1 MLSMDKHTKPT
12 RKPSNSS
19 LETALLVRENAAE
32 TRRQMADLLDWE
44 KSIKKKDSTASLAS
58 TTAASVP
65 VRGKRSPIA
74 NANAK
79 ERIKSGDYRAWD
91 KFDVEE
97 EISRMDAQEESSNKT
112 PVQDQTIR
120 ESPQQ
125 IEERLEQSLIQK
137 EMGNEYFKKGNY
149 LKAIKSYSKSLELS
163 DIDASSNASKIAVL
177 GNRAMAHLKLNQFEQ
192 AESDCTAVLSLD
204 SKNVKAYW
212 RRAVARRELQTNLS
226 GAKQDLEKAKVLEP
240 TNASVKQEL
249 EKLQKILEQ
258 AKKPLRRRVDI
269 TEVGDPKAYSSSDS
283 KNTDSPK
290 IVESRV
296 TEKMDLHMKTA
307 PSVPKP
313 KIESIEPSTKL
324 TSEVTD
330 EIKHAQQSNAS
341 IPATHSKNSMLKI
354 VNVENDA
361 PTSKQERAVGPSMS
375 KPSKVTP
382 IADDGLNTKRPIITP
397 LISEI
402 EPTKKPIASAAD
414 VLLNAKPTESAN
426 SQKAEPTATK
436 APIQEAAVK
445 SPKTMFEFEME
456 WKVRKSDSKALYA
469 LIKSMN
475 PSSYRTVFKNSM
487 ESHYLSAIVHVM
499 KEFYIQHET
508 AQLLFETLEGLSR
521 VERFNMNVKFLGSK
535 DKSAVKDLFSD
546 LRSRKGEL
554 ERSEVDLDQLETKY
568 GLRK

>member
-44 KSIKKKDSTASLAS
+44 KSIKNKDSTASLAS

-65 VRGKRSPIA
+65 VRGKSSPVP

-97 EISRMDAQEESSNKT
+97 EISRMDAQEESSNST

-149 LKAIKSYSKSLELS
+149 LKAIKSYSKSLEMCGS
-163 DIDASSNASKIAVL
+163 DASSNASKIAVL

-269 TEVGDPKAYSSSDS
+269 TEVGDPKAYSTTSDL
-283 KNTDSPK
+283 KKTVSPK
-290 IVESRV
+290 AVESRV
-296 TEKMDLHMKTA
+296 TERMDIQMKTA

-313 KIESIEPSTKL
+313 NIESIEPSPKVI
-324 TSEVTD
+324 SA
-330 EIKHAQQSNAS
+330 EIKNVQQSNAS
-341 IPATHSKNSMLKI
+341 IPLTNSKNSNLKI
-354 VNVENDA
+354 TNVENDA
-361 PTSKQERAVGPSMS
+361 PASKQDKIAEPSMNQ
-375 KPSKVTP
+375 PSKVTP
-382 IADDGLNTKRPIITP
+382 LADDGLNIASTKRPIITP

-402 EPTKKPIASAAD
+402 EPTKPIASAAD
-414 VLLNAKPTESAN
+414 VPLNAKPTESAN
-426 SQKAEPTATK
+426 LQKAEPAATK

-475 PSSYRTVFKNSM
+475 PSFYRTVFKNSM
-487 ESHYLSAIVHVM
+487 ESHYLSAFVHVM
-499 KEFYIQHET
+499 KEFYIHHET

-535 DKSAVKDLFSD
+535 DKSAVKELFSD

-554 ERSEVDLDQLETKY
+554 ESNEVDLDQLETKY

>member
-65 VRGKRSPIA
+65 VRGKSSPVA
-74 NANAK
+74 NAIAK

-91 KFDVEE
+91 KFDVEQ
-97 EISRMDAQEESSNKT
+97 EISRMDAQEESSNNT
-112 PVQDQTIR
+112 PAQDQTIR

-149 LKAIKSYSKSLELS
+149 LKAIKSYSKSLEMCGS
-163 DIDASSNASKIAVL
+163 DASSNASKIAVL

-269 TEVGDPKAYSSSDS
+269 TEVGDPKAYSTTSDLT
-283 KNTDSPK
+283 KTDSPK
-290 IVESRV
+290 AVESRV
-296 TEKMDLHMKTA
+296 TERMDIQMKT
-307 PSVPKP
+307 
-313 KIESIEPSTKL
+313 
-324 TSEVTD
+324 
-330 EIKHAQQSNAS
+330 
-341 IPATHSKNSMLKI
+341 
-354 VNVENDA
+354 
-361 PTSKQERAVGPSMS
+361 
-375 KPSKVTP
+375 
-382 IADDGLNTKRPIITP
+382 
-397 LISEI
+397 
-402 EPTKKPIASAAD
+402 
-414 VLLNAKPTESAN
+414 
-426 SQKAEPTATK
+426 
-436 APIQEAAVK
+436 
-445 SPKTMFEFEME
+445 
-456 WKVRKSDSKALYA
+456 
-469 LIKSMN
+469 
-475 PSSYRTVFKNSM
+475 
-487 ESHYLSAIVHVM
+487 
-499 KEFYIQHET
+499 
-508 AQLLFETLEGLSR
+508 
-521 VERFNMNVKFLGSK
+521 
-535 DKSAVKDLFSD
+535 
-546 LRSRKGEL
+546 
-554 ERSEVDLDQLETKY
+554 
-568 GLRK
+568 

>member
-12 RKPSNSS
+12 RKPSNTS

-44 KSIKKKDSTASLAS
+44 KSIKKKDSSASLAS

-65 VRGKRSPIA
+65 VRGKSSPIP
-74 NANAK
+74 NAK

-97 EISRMDAQEESSNKT
+97 EISRIDAQEVSPITT
-112 PVQDQTIR
+112 PAQDQTIR

-149 LKAIKSYSKSLELS
+149 MKAVKSYSKSLEMCGS
-163 DIDASSNASKIAVL
+163 DASSNASKIAVL

-212 RRAVARRELQTNLS
+212 RRAVARREQKTNLS
-226 GAKQDLEKAKVLEP
+226 GAKEDLEKAKVLEP

-258 AKKPLRRRVDI
+258 AKKPVRRRVDI
-269 TEVGDPKAYSSSDS
+269 TEVGDANAYSDP
-283 KNTDSPK
+283 KKADSPK
-290 IVESRV
+290 NIESRV
-296 TEKMDLHMKTA
+296 TERMDIHMKTA

-313 KIESIEPSTKL
+313 KIESIEPSKNAI
-324 TSEVTD
+324 SEVSD
-330 EIKHAQQSNAS
+330 EPKHAQQSNAS
-341 IPATHSKNSMLKI
+341 ITAPTSKNSMLKI
-354 VNVENDA
+354 VNVEDNA
-361 PTSKQERAVGPSMS
+361 PASKQEKAADPSLNQ
-375 KPSKVTP
+375 PSKVTST
-382 IADDGLNTKRPIITP
+382 ADDRSNITNTKRPIITP

-402 EPTKKPIASAAD
+402 EPTRNPVASVASD
-414 VLLNAKPTESAN
+414 VPVNAKPSESV
-426 SQKAEPTATK
+426 SSEKVQPTIT

-456 WKVRKSDSKALYA
+456 WKIRKSDSRALYA
-469 LIKSMN
+469 LIKSMS

-487 ESHYLSAIVHVM
+487 ESHYLSAIVHVL
-499 KEFYIQHET
+499 KDFYFQHET
-508 AQLLFETLEGLSR
+508 AQVLFETLEGLSR

-535 DKSAVKDLFSD
+535 DKSAVKDLFSY
-546 LRSRKGEL
+546 LRSLTGEL
-554 ERSEVDLDQLETKY
+554 KCSEGDLDQLETKF